1 MMLRQSKHDKLFKM
15 NKTQHYIQG
24 QWQSGNGEGIPVFDS
39 ITGAHFTS
47 TTVEGLDVP
56 SILQYGRDKGDTLRK
71 MTFQQR
77 GNMLKSL
84 ALYLEKRKQAFY
96 EISYR
101 TGATKRDSWV
111 DIEGGFGNLFANA
124 SLRKLFP
131 NQTYHVEG
139 DPIDLSRGGRFMAH
153 HIMVPREGV
162 AVHINAFN
170 FPVWG
175 MLEKCAVNWMAGM
188 PAVVLPAPQTAY
200 LTEAVVREIIAS
212 GILPEG
218 SLQLISGTAR
228 NILDT
233 VQSQDVVTFTGSAKI
248 GRILKNHPQLTAES
262 VPFTMEA
269 DSLNA
274 AILGRDAVPGTPEFD
289 LFVKEVRTEM
299 TTKCGQKCTAIRRI
313 IVPQEL
319 IEDVQIALIHQL
331 DKVTIGD
338 PRLREVRMGSL
349 VNDAQRNSVKEQ
361 VAKIA
366 ESAAIVYGNT
376 DDFETIGADSQKGAF
391 MKPIVLRED
400 HPLQNEQAHVTEA
413 FGPVSTIMPYTTLED
428 AITLAKMGKG
438 SLVSSIITNDDK
450 IAREYAINAASHH
463 GRILILNRESAKQS
477 TGHGSPLPGLIHGG
491 PGRAGGGEEMG
502 GMRGIKHYLQRCA
515 IQGSPTTLT
524 TVTGIYQPKGAYT
537 EAPAHPFTYH
547 WEDIK
552 PGMSLKTHNRTITD
566 TDIVNFGNITWDHFY
581 AHTDITSLD
590 GSIFEKRTAHGY
602 FIISMAAGL
611 FVYPNK
617 GPVAANYG
625 LEEIRFLRPIYNND
639 TLYVRLTCKQ
649 KVDRDSRG
657 TEHPSGIVK
666 WYVEVFDT
674 NVDTANAILPKG
686 AEKEDPLVCIATILT
701 MVEKKQEVFTETTTK
716 VIESCLATLS
726 EDHKAQWGIM
736 TPQHMV
742 EHLEYTYKIASGEI
756 QDFDIATPEKYL
768 EKTHDSLY
776 NFEKFPVNSN
786 FPGLEKNTLALLQHP
801 DLKTAK
807 EKFLEERFKYLTFF
821 KENPD
826 TILKNLVFGEL
837 NKYEWYLLERKHLN
851 HHFEQFNLLD

>member
-1 MMLRQSKHDKLFKM
+1 MGQ
-15 NKTQHYIQG
+15 KTQHYVQG

-39 ITGAHFTS
+39 ITGEHFTS
-47 TTVEGLDVP
+47 TTVRGLDVA
-56 SILQYGRDKGDTLRK
+56 SILQYGRDKGHTLRK

-84 ALYLEKRKQAFY
+84 AMYLTKRKQAFY

-139 DPIDLSRGGRFMAH
+139 DPIDLSGGGRFMAH

-218 SLQLISGTAR
+218 SLQLISGTAK

-233 VQSQDVVTFTGSAKI
+233 VGSQDVVTFTGSANI
-248 GRILKNHPQLTAES
+248 GRQLKNHPQLTRES

-274 AILGRDAVPGTPEFD
+274 AILGPDAVVGTPEFD
-289 LFVKEVRTEM
+289 LFIKEVRNEM

-313 IVPQEL
+313 IVPQDL
-319 IEDVQIALIHQL
+319 IDDVQNALSKQL

-338 PRLREVRMGSL
+338 PRLKEVRMGSL
-349 VNDAQRNSVKEQ
+349 VSISQRESVKEQ

-366 ESAAIVYGNT
+366 QTAQMVYG
-376 DDFETIGADSQKGAF
+376 DFNEFKVLGADAQKGAF
-391 MKPIVLRED
+391 LKPILMRED
-400 HPLQNEQAHVTEA
+400 NPLQNENAHIIEA
-413 FGPVSTIMPYTTLED
+413 FGPVSTLMPYDTLQD

-438 SLVSSIITNDDK
+438 SLVSSIVTNDNTT
-450 IAREYAINAASHH
+450 ARDYAVGAASHH
-463 GRILILNRESAKQS
+463 GRILILNRESAAQS
-477 TGHGSPLPGLIHGG
+477 TGHGSPLPSLIHGG

-502 GMRGIKHYLQRCA
+502 GMRGVKHYLQRCA
-515 IQGSPTTLT
+515 IQGSPTSLT
-524 TVTGIYQPKGAYT
+524 KVTGIYQPKAAYI

-547 WEDIK
+547 WEDIQ

-649 KVDRDSRG
+649 KVDRDARG
-657 TEHPSGIVK
+657 KEHPSGIVK

-674 NVDTANAILPKG
+674 NVDKANALLPKT

-701 MVEKKQEVFTETTTK
+701 MVEKKQEVFVELPTRK
-716 VIESCLATLS
+716 IESCLAKLTLES
-726 EDHKAQWGIM
+726 KPTWGIM

-742 EHLEYTYKIASGEI
+742 EHLEYTYKIASGEL
-756 QDFDIATPEKYL
+756 QNFDISTPEKYL
-768 EKTHDSLY
+768 EKTQDSLY
-776 NFEKFPVNSN
+776 NYEKFPANSN
-786 FPGLEKNTLALLQHP
+786 FPHLKKDTLGSLIHP
-801 DLKTAK
+801 DLETAVAN
-807 EKFLEERFKYLTFF
+807 FLQQRDRYLDFF
-821 KENPD
+821 TQNPD
-826 TILKNLVFGEL
+826 AVLKNLVFGEL
-837 NKYEWYLLERKHLN
+837 NKYQWYLLERKHLN
-851 HHFEQFNLLD
+851 HHFEQFNLLDQ

>member
-1 MMLRQSKHDKLFKM
+1 M

-24 QWQSGNGEGIPVFDS
+24 QWQSGQGEGAPVYDS
-39 ITGAHFTS
+39 ITGEYFTS
-47 TTVEGLDVP
+47 TTVEGLDIP
-56 SILQYGRDKGDTLRK
+56 SILQYGRDNGEALRK

-84 ALYLEKRKQAFY
+84 ALYLTKKKQAFY

-153 HIMVPREGV
+153 HIMVPKEGV

-218 SLQLISGTAR
+218 ALQLISGTAR

-248 GRILKNHPQLTAES
+248 GRQLKNHPQLIEES

-274 AILGRDAVPGTPEFD
+274 AILGKDAVPGTPEFD
-289 LFVKEVRTEM
+289 LFIKEVRNEM

-313 IVPQEL
+313 IVPQNL
-319 IEDVQIALIHQL
+319 LEDVQIALANQL

-338 PRLREVRMGSL
+338 PRLKEVRMGSL
-349 VNDAQRNSVKEQ
+349 VSDAQRNSVKEQ

-366 ESAAIVYGNT
+366 ETAEMVYGNF
-376 DDFETIGADSQKGAF
+376 DDFEALGADSKKGAF
-391 MKPIVLRED
+391 IKPILMRED
-400 HPLQNEQAHVTEA
+400 NPLQNEAAHITEA
-413 FGPVSTIMPYTTLED
+413 FGPVSTLMPYDTLED

-438 SLVSSIITNDDK
+438 SLVSSIVTNDDT
-450 IAREYAINAASHH
+450 IARNYTVGAASHH

-502 GMRGIKHYLQRCA
+502 GMRGIKHYMQRCA

-524 TVTGIYQPKGAYT
+524 EVTGIYQPKADYKET
-537 EAPAHPFTYH
+537 EKHPFAYH

-552 PGMSLKTHNRTITD
+552 PGMSLKTHNRTVTD
-566 TDIVNFGNITWDHFY
+566 TDIVNFGNLTWDHFY

-625 LEEIRFLRPIYNND
+625 LEEIRFLRPIYHND

-657 TEHPSGIVK
+657 KEHPSGIVK
-666 WYVEVFDT
+666 WYVEIFDA
-674 NVDTANAILPKG
+674 NVDEANAVLPEG
-686 AEKEDPLVCIATILT
+686 EEKEDPLVCIATILT
-701 MVEKKQEVFTETTTK
+701 MVEKRQEVFTEMTTEK
-716 VIESCLATLS
+716 IKSCLVKLQ
-726 EDHKAQWGIM
+726 EDTKPKWGIM
-736 TPQHMV
+736 TPQHMI

-756 QDFDIATPEKYL
+756 QDFEVATPEKIL
-768 EKTHDSLY
+768 DKVRDSLY
-776 NFEKFPVNSN
+776 NFKKFPQNTN
-786 FPGLEKNTLALLQHP
+786 FPLLEKDTLDTLKHP
-801 DLKTAK
+801 DLQTAK
-807 EKFLEERFKYLTFF
+807 QKFLDQRYKYLAFF

-826 TILKNLVFGEL
+826 AILNNLVFGEL

-851 HHFEQFNLLD
+851 HHFEQFDLV